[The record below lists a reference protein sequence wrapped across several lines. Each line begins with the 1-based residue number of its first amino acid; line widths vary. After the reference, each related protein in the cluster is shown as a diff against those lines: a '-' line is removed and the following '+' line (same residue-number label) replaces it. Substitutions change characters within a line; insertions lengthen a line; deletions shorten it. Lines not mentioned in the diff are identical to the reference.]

1 MANRNFDVTV
11 KVQEDFTKG
20 IFKALELKG
29 REFRGEV
36 HSATPI
42 VAADVAASIH
52 KEIQAIPKLGRF
64 LSNRTAVI
72 VTWSD
77 GVANI
82 TVKGLPE
89 GQVKDRT
96 RSDGSIPQVS
106 NGNVNLWNVLV
117 FGRISDPSRGP
128 VDFEKDDGGI
138 GVHRKARSAGKLR
151 GAKAEIDRLL
161 KSLPAEVKMKGE
173 AFAKSLSSSA
183 VNAMLDYVE
192 HTSHGRVK
200 THGAARPALAA
211 AGISAQTLADNG
223 ITDVGVTSKGQI
235 FYQTTVPKTGMKV
248 FVSGKSIGAPT
259 KVG

>member
-1 MANRNFDVTV
+1 MEV
-11 KVQEDFTKG
+11 
-20 IFKALELKG
+20 KG
-29 REFRGEV
+29 REFRGEI

-42 VAADVAASIH
+42 VAADIASSIH
-52 KEIQAIPKLGRF
+52 KEIQAIPRLGRF
-64 LSNRTAVI
+64 LANRTAVI
-72 VTWSD
+72 VTWAN
-77 GVANI
+77 GVATI

-106 NGNVNLWNVLV
+106 SGNVNLWNVLV
-117 FGRISDPSRGP
+117 FGRTSDPNRGP
-128 VDFEKDDGGI
+128 VDFQKDSGGI

-151 GAKAEIDRLL
+151 GAKGEIDRLL
-161 KSLPAEVKMKGE
+161 KSLPAEVKVKGE
-173 AFAKSLSSSA
+173 AFAKTLTDSS
-183 VNAMLDYVE
+183 VNAMLNFVDQ
-192 HTSHGRVK
+192 TSRGRVK
-200 THGAARPALAA
+200 VRGAARPALAA
-211 AGISAQTLADNG
+211 AGISADTLTNNG